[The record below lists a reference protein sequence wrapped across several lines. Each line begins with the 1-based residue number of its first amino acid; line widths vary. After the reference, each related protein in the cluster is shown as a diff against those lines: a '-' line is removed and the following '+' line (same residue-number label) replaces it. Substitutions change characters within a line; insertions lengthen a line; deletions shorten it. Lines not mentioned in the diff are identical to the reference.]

1 MIIFTFFFNDYF
13 NDCFLLFFG
22 FWGRNFIF
30 SKILMHFSKNDGVQR
45 AQAMRG
51 SQELW

>member
-1 MIIFTFFFNDYF
+1 MIIFTFFSMIISMIVF
-13 NDCFLLFFG
+13 CF
-22 FWGRNFIF
+22 FWGFGVGISIF